1 MKNLTIGAKV
11 ILGFAIILLLA
22 IIIGVAGIRSV
33 NRIGNEFNYL
43 AETQLPSV
51 QAIEEIA
58 LGFEQLRAA
67 QRTLLNPNLKEGDRK
82 RQYTNIDNARQ
93 RYTKYLAIYDP
104 LPKSQEEERVYRQL
118 QEAITEWR
126 KANDEFD
133 KAMDELA
140 RLDIHYPMKFLKDLE
155 TFRADHYSL
164 QEQVLTALQTRRSF
178 EGGEDPTTCNLG
190 RWLPT
195 LESKNR
201 ELTNIIN
208 SMRPHHDKFH
218 HTVKDIK
225 QELQNRNYDEALQL
239 YQREMAPAALEVFK
253 YFGQLIHFAEQAVE
267 LFEAAE
273 YQNMEMARLAQNK
286 ALGHLTKLTEIIN
299 ADVESQIDV
308 SHKVISNSMLMS
320 IILLIIA
327 AILAF
332 AVGFVISRGVNEII
346 ASMMNTVKRLVG
358 AATDGKLDVRA
369 NPEEINFEFREI
381 AVGINNVLDAVIAPL
396 NVAAEYIDRI
406 SKGDIPAKITDTYK
420 GDFNEIKNN
429 LNAAIDVMN
438 GLQKETDVL
447 IGAVRNGD
455 LTKRAR
461 ANQFT
466 GGWETLLDGVNDLI
480 EAFVTPINVTA
491 DYVDRISKGAIPEKI
506 TAEYKGDFNKIKNN
520 LNQAIDALNG
530 LITEMGKLTKSA
542 VDGRLAERGD
552 GSKFQGDYRAIIQGV
567 NETLE
572 AIMGPVNEAAS
583 VMQRVA
589 QKDMTARVTGNYK
602 GDLDAFKNDINKAV
616 ADLDQALSQVAEAAD
631 QVTSAS
637 GQISSGSQS
646 LAEGANEQASSLE
659 EVSSSLEEMSSM
671 VNQNADNATQ
681 ARNLSA
687 EARKFAD
694 EGNKAMEKM
703 TDAIGKIKG
712 SSDETAKIVKTI
724 DDIAFQTNLLALNAA
739 VEAARAGDA
748 GRGFAVVA
756 EEVRA
761 LAQRSAEAAKST
773 TSLIEGSVGNAN
785 AGVQITDEVAK
796 LLQQI
801 VGGSAKVNDLV
812 AEIAAASKEQATGI
826 EQVNQAVAE
835 LNKVTQQNAANS
847 EESASAAEEL
857 NSQASEL
864 TVLVN
869 SFSLSHSTVRPS
881 GMRSA
886 PTHHPKPAPRA
897 PQRSVS
903 RPAPKAINTEKVIPL
918 DDEDFGDF

>member
-1 MKNLTIGAKV
+1 MFSSLTIGKKVAYGFSLLIFALFVTGITGFISLQRLDKSFIMIGENRLPDLLALSSLNKERMAVRAQTLDVWTYENASNSQEKYRDILRQRAESFKKTDDAMQVIRTTPTMNERGRELRAQIDREYTAWRNVYVELDRIIERMSNTYDEESKKELYQEYPKMINKMVPISDAFGKTCDILTENNNTNTKKLVDEDTKYAEGARLLMMVIMLIGIIVAV
-11 ILGFAIILLLA
+11 ILTVVISKSIAKILHTMLKEVKK
-22 IIIGVAGIRSV
+22 IVKSV
-33 NRIGNEFNYL
+33 NDG
-43 AETQLPSV
+43 
-51 QAIEEIA
+51 
-58 LGFEQLRAA
+58 
-67 QRTLLNPNLKEGDRK
+67 
-82 RQYTNIDNARQ
+82 
-93 RYTKYLAIYDP
+93 
-104 LPKSQEEERVYRQL
+104 
-118 QEAITEWR
+118 
-126 KANDEFD
+126 
-133 KAMDELA
+133 
-140 RLDIHYPMKFLKDLE
+140 RLDI
-155 TFRADHYSL
+155 
-164 QEQVLTALQTRRSF
+164 RSNT
-178 EGGEDPTTCNLG
+178 ED
-190 RWLPT
+190 
-195 LESKNR
+195 
-201 ELTNIIN
+201 
-208 SMRPHHDKFH
+208 
-218 HTVKDIK
+218 
-225 QELQNRNYDEALQL
+225 
-239 YQREMAPAALEVFK
+239 
-253 YFGQLIHFAEQAVE
+253 
-267 LFEAAE
+267 
-273 YQNMEMARLAQNK
+273 
-286 ALGHLTKLTEIIN
+286 
-299 ADVESQIDV
+299 
-308 SHKVISNSMLMS
+308 
-320 IILLIIA
+320 
-327 AILAF
+327 
-332 AVGFVISRGVNEII
+332 
-346 ASMMNTVKRLVG
+346 
-358 AATDGKLDVRA
+358 
-369 NPEEINFEFREI
+369 INFEFRPI
-381 AVGINNVLDAVIAPL
+381 AEGMNNIIDAFVAPINVT
-396 NVAAEYIDRI
+396 AEYVDRI